1 MLPPFHYGSTFAFSP
16 DGSSIIAA
24 PVEVT
29 IKIWNVQDG
38 RLRAE
43 LPARGI
49 SSFLLTTDG
58 AAVVSRRCRRRR
70 KSGPSADSSAA
81 RAPLRPISAIVS
93 PNSAKNAWVNR
104 FCGGLWR
111 TSLASSPLMAEG
123 KLRHVRCSVIRAA
136 GRVTRCLAVEPTAD
150 VLDRVLIEAAVKAAR
165 DVADVWRGQQ
175 VRQRAERMVE
185 RQRLLVEDV
194 DGSTGDLLGF
204 ERGN

>member
-58 AAVVSRRCRRRR
+58 AAVVSRQCRRR
-70 KSGPSADSSAA
+70 S
-81 RAPLRPISAIVS
+81 
-93 PNSAKNAWVNR
+93 
-104 FCGGLWR
+104 
-111 TSLASSPLMAEG
+111 
-123 KLRHVRCSVIRAA
+123 
-136 GRVTRCLAVEPTAD
+136 
-150 VLDRVLIEAAVKAAR
+150 
-165 DVADVWRGQQ
+165 
-175 VRQRAERMVE
+175 
-185 RQRLLVEDV
+185 
-194 DGSTGDLLGF
+194 
-204 ERGN
+204 